1 MYTYK
6 WSERD
11 RTIKLS
17 LNNSRLSFVFIRPVD
32 LGSDIWVQDK
42 LRMFVMDVSRVY

>member
-11 RTIKLS
+11 RTTKLS
-17 LNNSRLSFVFIRPVD
+17 LNNSGYKTNSVC
-32 LGSDIWVQDK
+32 
-42 LRMFVMDVSRVY
+42 FVMDVSRVY

>member
-11 RTIKLS
+11 RTTKSS
-17 LNNSRLSFVFIRPVD
+17 LNNSGLSFVFIRPAD
-32 LGSDIWVQDK
+32 IGSDLWVQYK